1 MSVARDT
8 WLVFVRSAQ
17 QSLRNPAWVIIGVL
31 QPLLYLALFGP
42 LLIPIVQNTPG
53 FPPGDAWQV
62 LVPALLVQQ
71 ALFGTLFVGFGLI
84 SEYRAGVIERMRV
97 TPVSRAALLLG
108 RSLKDVVVLVLQG
121 VLLILLAVP
130 FGLRA
135 PLGPVLAA
143 LALVAV
149 LGLAMASASYALA
162 LRLRSEDA
170 LAPLFNTVG
179 LPLLL
184 LSGVL
189 LPMSVAPAWLF
200 ALSRANPFVYLVDA
214 ERAMFQ
220 GELTTPTV
228 LVGLAV
234 AVALVALTVTWGV
247 RTFQRES
254 A

>member
-1 MSVARDT
+1 MNGT
-8 WLVFVRSAQ
+8 WLVFRRSLR
-17 QSLRNPAWVIIGVL
+17 QSLRNPAWVLIGLL
-31 QPLLYLALFGP
+31 QPILYLALFGP

-97 TPVSRAALLLG
+97 TPLGRPALLLG
-108 RSLKDVVVLVLQG
+108 RALKDVLVLVVQAA
-121 VLLILLAVP
+121 LLVALALP
-130 FGLRA
+130 FGLRV
-135 PLGPVLAA
+135 PPAA
-143 LALVAV
+143 LVVALVLVAV
-149 LGLAMASASYALA
+149 LGLAMSSLSYALA
-162 LRLRSEDA
+162 LKVRSEDA
-170 LAPLFNTVG
+170 LGPLFNTFA

-189 LPMSVAPAWLF
+189 LPMSLAPGWLF

-214 ERAMFQ
+214 ERALFQ
-220 GELTTPTV
+220 GELVSPTV
-228 LVGLAV
+228 VVGVGV
-234 AVALVALTVTWGV
+234 AIALTAVTVGWGI

>member
-1 MSVARDT
+1 MTGT
-8 WLVFVRSAQ
+8 WLIFQRSLR
-17 QSLRNPAWVIIGVL
+17 QSLRNPAWVLIGIM

-42 LLIPIVQNTPG
+42 LLIPVVQNTPG

-71 ALFGTLFVGFGLI
+71 GLFGTLFVGFGLI

-97 TPVSRAALLLG
+97 TPVSRTALLLG
-108 RSLKDVVVLVLQG
+108 RSLKDVVVLVVQA
-121 VLLILLAVP
+121 VLLVLLAVP

-135 PLGPVLAA
+135 PLDGVLVA

-149 LGLAMASASYALA
+149 LGLAMAAASYALA
-162 LRLRSEDA
+162 LRLKSEDA

-189 LPMSVAPAWLF
+189 LPMSVAPVWLF
-200 ALSRANPFVYLVDA
+200 NLSRANPFVYIVDA

-220 GELTTPTV
+220 GELVSPTV
-228 LVGLAV
+228 LAGVGVSA
-234 AVALVALTVTWGV
+234 ALVVLCVTWGI